1 VFLAKNHYELVA
13 NFRYD
18 FATLAVSEEMRRTY
32 VAIRLKLGRAR
43 ISFLKMREFFEAIFV
58 QTGLV

>member
-32 VAIRLKLGRAR
+32 VAIRLKLGLAR